1 LTILIHQL
9 RGDQSGIYFIDSTKL
24 QICHNKRTSSN
35 RAFCRIAEIA
45 RVVTSGLWVIN
56 NKGEIMNFKITKA
69 NKNDLVADHLSKGLI
84 AW

>member
-1 LTILIHQL
+1 MTILIHQL

-35 RAFCRIAEIA
+35 RVFGRIAEIV
-45 RVVTSGLWVIN
+45 RVVTAGLWVIH
-56 NKGEIMNFKITKA
+56 NKGEIMA